1 MVGNNKRQ
9 REWILMYSE
18 TKEMRGK
25 RGVSK
30 TSQNP
35 IGLIEFYNSLNKN
48 ERILYREYQND
59 DAYYLDRRIA
69 DTMYHVTYDE
79 TVANIEA
86 LQMMGPAITV
96 LYDNQIAS
104 CFGFATVFP
113 SVAEAWCLGSKMFN
127 KHPVAT
133 TRSAKFVL
141 NYGAKYMALHRLQV
155 IVHNENQVAK
165 NWASVLQFNYE
176 GLMKQ
181 FGHDKSDYVMYA
193 KYY

>member
-1 MVGNNKRQ
+1 
-9 REWILMYSE
+9 MYSE

-25 RGVSK
+25 RRVSK

-48 ERILYREYQND
+48 ERIVYRAYCND
-59 DAYYLDRRIA
+59 DAYYLDSRTA
-69 DTMYHVTYDE
+69 DTMYHATYDE
-79 TVANIEA
+79 TVANIES
-86 LQMMGPAITV
+86 LQLMGPAITT

-104 CFGFATVFP
+104 CFGFAAIIP
-113 SVAEAWCLGSKMFN
+113 GVAEAWCLGSQLFN
-127 KHPVAT
+127 KHPIAT

-141 NYGAKYMALHRLQV
+141 NYGAKYMSLHRLQI
-155 IVHNENQVAK
+155 IVHNDNQVAK

-181 FGHDKSDYVMYA
+181 FGHDKADYAMYA